1 MEIAPSMGLC
11 SRIVD
16 LVSTGSTLKAN
27 GLVEVE
33 EIARITS
40 RLAINRTALK
50 TRSDKMTHWI
60 ERFREAVDAVAA

>member
-1 MEIAPSMGLC
+1 MELAPTLGLC

-33 EIARITS
+33 EIADIS
-40 RLAINRTALK
+40 SLLIVNRTQMK
-50 TRSDKMTHWI
+50 TRPKLINAWI
-60 ERFREAVDAVAA
+60 DRFRRALDAQAA